1 MTNFVVDRIK
11 LTEAVCLIID
21 SCNPRDLGAVKL
33 HKVLYYSDMLHY
45 LESGAPITGS
55 RYRKRPFGPTCD
67 HLLGVL
73 AELEAMGDLRIEEAD
88 HFGYKKKEFRL
99 LRKRNYTNL
108 SDREIAL
115 LGEMLQF
122 VCYQNTARSISDFSH
137 DIVWDMVDFGQ
148 DIPYHSVLNWLPSEV
163 SVEALEEASAIR
175 HSIEGTKPVRAVDL
189 EGCVPTP
196 LRARL
201 ARHAGQ
207 AAVS

>member
-1 MTNFVVDRIK
+1 MTRARQNKQSVSTCGGHDELCAWTIEDD
-11 LTEAVCLIID
+11 LALI
-21 SCNPRDLGAVKL
+21 V
-33 HKVLYYSDMLHY
+33 
-45 LESGAPITGS
+45 PIT
-55 RYRKRPFGPTCD
+55 
-67 HLLGVL
+67 L